1 MQMSGNRP
9 YTATILCLLGLYFLL
24 AAAAVPRLAP
34 YLDEGFFA
42 APPWALLHQGHF
54 GSLTLEP
61 CAYPL
66 LREYPAAA
74 VPRIN
79 KRNYINMPL
88 HGVLQSGWYTVTG
101 FSLESMR
108 WLSVLW
114 GGVYLLATAAIATI
128 STGRRWVGLGA
139 MGIVAADP
147 GFFLWAC
154 RGRMDVM
161 AAALGLSGIA
171 LYLHWRQERL
181 PLALLAGNCAAAA
194 AGMTHPMGGIV
205 AVFSL
210 TMTAL
215 ILDARRLPRWRHLLP
230 VLAPYLLAA
239 AGWGWYIAQ
248 DPAAF
253 TAQFGATLG
262 KRASG
267 GAAVWE
273 LPWRELRDRWLPAY
287 GFGAGIAA
295 WKLLALAG
303 YAVALLWT
311 LVRWRRVDRSVKLLA
326 GLALLAMT
334 ALGFLDSYR
343 QQPYTVSVLAPLAA
357 LAAWHLANAPRWV
370 WAAAGLVLAIEAG
383 SSVRLLLQDRRA
395 TQYEPVIA
403 YLRLHNPE
411 RLPVAG
417 SSELGFGLG
426 FDGVL
431 RDDFRLGYCSGRQ
444 PEWIIASPAYRDGWR
459 HMERFEPEAGRY
471 VADLLLK
478 RYETVREDP
487 VYTIYRRKTDGSIR
501 PAR

>member
-1 MQMSGNRP
+1 MQRSGNRP

-24 AAAAVPRLAP
+24 AAAAVPRLVP

-42 APPWALLHQGHF
+42 APPWALLHRGHF

-66 LREYPAAA
+66 LRESPAAT
-74 VPRIN
+74 VPHID

-114 GGVYLLATAAIATI
+114 GVVYLLATAAVTT
-128 STGRRWVGLGA
+128 SLTGRRWVGLGA

-147 GFFLWAC
+147 VFFLWAC

-161 AAALGLSGIA
+161 AAALGLTGVA
-171 LYLHWRQERL
+171 LYLHWRQDRL
-181 PLALLAGNCAAAA
+181 PLALLAGNCAGAA

-205 AVFSL
+205 AAFAL
-210 TMTAL
+210 AMTAL
-215 ILDARRLPRWRHLLP
+215 VLDARRLPRWRNLLLL
-230 VLAPYLLAA
+230 LAPYLLAA

-248 DPAAF
+248 DPASF

-267 GAAVWE
+267 GVAVWE
-273 LPWRELRDRWLPAY
+273 LPWRELRDRWLPGY
-287 GFGAGIAA
+287 GFGTGIAV
-295 WKLLALAG
+295 WKMLALAG
-303 YAVALLWT
+303 YALALLLT
-311 LVRWRRVDRSVKLLA
+311 SARWRQVDRNVKLLA
-326 GLALLAMT
+326 GLALLALM

-343 QQPYTVSVLAPLAA
+343 QQPYMVYALAPLAA
-357 LAAWHLANAPRWV
+357 LAAWHVGRAPRWI
-370 WAAAGLVLAIEAG
+370 WAAVGLVLALEAG

-403 YLRLHNPE
+403 YMRLHNPE
-411 RLPVAG
+411 RLPMVG

-426 FDGVL
+426 FDGAL

-444 PEWIIASPAYRDGWR
+444 PEWIIASPGYRDGWR
-459 HMERFEPEAGRY
+459 QIERFEPEAGRY
-471 VADLLLK
+471 VTDLLRN
-478 RYETVREDP
+478 RYQTVYEGTI
-487 VYTIYRRKTDGSIR
+487 YTIYRRISDGLMR
-501 PAR
+501 PAK

>member
-9 YTATILCLLGLYFLL
+9 YSVAILCLLGLYFLL
-24 AAAAVPRLAP
+24 AAAAVPRLSP

-42 APPWALLHQGHF
+42 APPWALLHRGHF

-66 LREYPAAA
+66 LRDHPAAA
-74 VPRIN
+74 VPQID

-88 HGVLQSGWYTVTG
+88 HGVVQSGWYTLAG

-114 GGVYLLATAAIATI
+114 GGVYLLAAAAVTA
-128 STGRRWVGLGA
+128 SLTGNRWVGLGA

-181 PLALLAGNCAAAA
+181 PLAILAGNCAAAA

-205 AVFSL
+205 AAFSL
-210 TMTAL
+210 AVTAL

-230 VLAPYLLAA
+230 VLTPYLLAA
-239 AGWGWYIAQ
+239 ASWGWYIAQ
-248 DPAAF
+248 DPASF
-253 TAQFGATLG
+253 TTQFGATLG

-267 GAAVWE
+267 GVAVWE
-273 LPWRELRDRWLPAY
+273 LPWRELQDRWLPTY

-295 WKLLALAG
+295 WKLLALGG
-303 YAVALLWT
+303 YMGALLLT
-311 LVRWRRVDRSVKLLA
+311 LARWRQVDRGVKLLA

-334 ALGFLDSYR
+334 ALGLLDSYR
-343 QQPYTVSVLAPLAA
+343 QHPYTVYALAPLAA
-357 LAAWHLANAPRWV
+357 LAAWQVARAPQWLWV
-370 WAAAGLVLAIEAG
+370 AAGLVLAIEAG

-395 TQYEPVIA
+395 TQYEPAVA
-403 YLRLHNPE
+403 YVRQQNPE
-411 RLPVAG
+411 RLPMAG

-426 FDGVL
+426 FDGAL

-444 PEWIIASPAYRDGWR
+444 PEWIIASEAYRDGWR
-459 HMERFEPEAGRY
+459 RMERVEPEAGRY
-471 VADLLLK
+471 VANLLRE
-478 RYETVREDP
+478 RYEIVREDP
-487 VYTIYRRKTDGSIR
+487 VYTIYRRKAR
-501 PAR
+501 PVR